1 MPQANSSTSI
11 PRLTEP
17 TASDSTLPCSRVT
30 TRASSSL
37 RLSTSS
43 LKAKITRARCMGGVA
58 AQPGAASAAAC
69 TASSTSAG
77 EAKGT
82 CATTSPAAGL

>member
-1 MPQANSSTSI
+1 MPQANSSTSM

-17 TASDSTLPCSRVT
+17 IASDSTLPCSRVT

-43 LKAKITRARCMGGVA
+43 LKTKITRARWMGGVA
-58 AQPGAASAAAC
+58 AQPGAASAAAW
-69 TASSTSAG
+69 TASSTSADD
-77 EAKGT
+77 AKGT
-82 CATTSPAAGL
+82 LAITSPEAGL